1 MSQQVVFARAFAQL
15 VWLLVYRPGATD
27 EQKQALRAALIEVRD
42 EGFVL
47 SLAELNRAIASA
59 SSLAPSPHELPWLS
73 ELTARM
79 AGHSVGLLDFAHGAK
94 AADVLGVARVLASSP
109 IQGDEGMTCDARLSG
124 LQLTTVTVRLGRAG
138 FVRRATPIATTRV
151 GPAGPTGP
159 ARTPGLGIVAIEGPP
174 ASPRGRDLGI
184 GAPTPSAGMLHV
196 ASSRDAAPRT
206 AAPSGA
212 APSGAAPSG
221 RGMDA
226 EEQDRMVEA
235 AFTRAGQPQG
245 LDELLRRL
253 DGELD
258 GHTAPIVLDDLT
270 RASEDL
276 ARDGLWVGVADVLA
290 RLVAREE
297 RLTDGDLKRAFLI
310 HLRRLFKPGVLRGLA
325 QLLAKRRELRSQVEP
340 IFVRAGE
347 VGADVLLELL
357 VSSNLASERRAY
369 RTALVRCPSA
379 VEPLVH
385 LLQDPRWY
393 VVRNAAELL
402 GEMGAQHADAK
413 LVAALRHG
421 DARVRRSAAG
431 ALARLGTTRGT
442 FALQPLL
449 GDSNA
454 AVRLQAVHGIASA
467 RLPRSVPA
475 LLQALER
482 EGDPDIQHALLAAL
496 GSHPT
501 DDAIERL
508 AQAAHPGSLLHRK
521 PTPFRLAAISAL
533 GDAATPAA
541 MAALRAMQ
549 GDRDR
554 EVRAAV
560 DRTLAGLAQGV
571 GANR

>member
-1 MSQQVVFARAFAQL
+1 
-15 VWLLVYRPGATD
+15 
-27 EQKQALRAALIEVRD
+27 
-42 EGFVL
+42 
-47 SLAELNRAIASA
+47 
-59 SSLAPSPHELPWLS
+59 
-73 ELTARM
+73 
-79 AGHSVGLLDFAHGAK
+79 
-94 AADVLGVARVLASSP
+94 
-109 IQGDEGMTCDARLSG
+109 
-124 LQLTTVTVRLGRAG
+124 
-138 FVRRATPIATTRV
+138 
-151 GPAGPTGP
+151 
-159 ARTPGLGIVAIEGPP
+159 
-174 ASPRGRDLGI
+174 
-184 GAPTPSAGMLHV
+184 
-196 ASSRDAAPRT
+196 
-206 AAPSGA
+206 
-212 APSGAAPSG
+212 
-221 RGMDA
+221 MDA

-235 AFTRAGQPQG
+235 AFTRVGQPQG
-245 LDELLRRL
+245 LDDLFRRL

-258 GHTAPIVLDDLT
+258 GRTAPVVLDDLT
-270 RASEDL
+270 RATEDF
-276 ARDGLWVGVADVLA
+276 ARDGLWVGVADVLG
-290 RLVAREE
+290 RLVGREE
-297 RLTDGDLKRAFLI
+297 RLTDGDVKRAFLI

-325 QLLAKRRELRSQVEP
+325 QLLAKRRDLRTQVEP

-402 GEMGAQHADAK
+402 GEMGAQHADVK

-431 ALARLGTTRGT
+431 ALARLGTTRGI

-449 GDSNA
+449 ADPNA

-496 GSHPT
+496 GAHPT
-501 DDAIERL
+501 DDAVERL

-521 PTPFRLAAISAL
+521 PTPFRLAAVNAL

-541 MAALRAMQ
+541 VSALRGMQ

-554 EVRAAV
+554 DVRAAV
-560 DRTLAGLAQGV
+560 ERSLAAQAQGAGV
-571 GANR
+571 DR